1 VRTGGGPQAA
11 IARAP
16 GPDLSRYPTW
26 ESVVALVET
35 ARDMKLTVE
44 VKSCLRL
51 VSYAPGRIEVEPT
64 DEAPRDL
71 LPRLGRLLQTATG
84 ARWAITVGTGGAPT
98 EAERAAAERKA
109 LEERLAAHPLL
120 QAVTAAF
127 PQARITDIRTRADLA
142 RAAETEALP
151 DMPEEDDDVPDEW
164 DPFEDG

>member
-1 VRTGGGPQAA
+1 
-11 IARAP
+11 
-16 GPDLSRYPTW
+16 
-26 ESVVALVET
+26 VVALVET